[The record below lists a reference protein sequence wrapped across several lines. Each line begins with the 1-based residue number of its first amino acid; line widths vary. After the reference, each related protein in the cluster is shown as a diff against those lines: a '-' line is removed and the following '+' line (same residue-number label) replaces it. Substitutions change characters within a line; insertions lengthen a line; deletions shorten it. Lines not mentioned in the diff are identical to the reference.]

1 MFYKSLFIGKNRIFP
16 YFQNKLKNVNNII
29 IIIMIIIIIVIIIN
43 IREQIIQK
51 KMDKKKRYNCYKIL
65 NYTKYTKFSII

>member
-1 MFYKSLFIGKNRIFP
+1 
-16 YFQNKLKNVNNII
+16 
-29 IIIMIIIIIVIIIN
+29 MIIIIIVIIIN

-65 NYTKYTKFSII
+65 NYTKYTKFSIIQNQFSLNQREIPVW